1 MKFYTV
7 LALAVVAIVLGVL
20 LRKKALVVIGVIV
33 ATPVLMLFGMLWL
46 AAASTPDQSA
56 LSREVGVTI
65 LDYHKEQ
72 RASSTD
78 RFGYRVGYAYRV
90 DATAY
95 ADEQFIP
102 LRSWE
107 PGWPLEACVDPGSPA
122 EHALRV
128 HYDPPCGS
136 TYVGEQ
142 QTAKS
147 VEGG

>member
-1 MKFYTV
+1 MKAV
-7 LALAVVAIVLGVL
+7 LTILAV
-20 LRKKALVVIGVIV
+20 IGAFVGL
-33 ATPVLMLFGMLWL
+33 AVLMLYGGLWL
-46 AAASTPDQSA
+46 AVASTPDQSA

-65 LDYHKEQ
+65 LDYHKER

-95 ADEQFIP
+95 VDEQFIP

-128 HYDPPCGS
+128 HHDPPCGS

-142 QTAKS
+142 QTATPA
-147 VEGG
+147 EGG